1 VKLVRSQR
9 ADGSWRYPAPRLE
22 LRSAAGYDQLETYRI
37 MGELVEKFGL
47 DRRHPALRAAADFL
61 LGSRSPEGDIRGIY
75 GAQYS
80 PNYTAAIL
88 ELLTK
93 AGYGNDPRV
102 RTGFDWLMR
111 IRQEDGGWAIPL
123 RTRGRNFRILGPP
136 TIEPDPSSPFS
147 HMVTGV
153 VLRAFAAHP
162 RYRRRAAA
170 RHAGRLLA
178 SRLFTPDTYPD
189 RKGPEYW
196 TRFGYPFW
204 FTDLI
209 SALDSLSRIGHSN
222 DDPAVG
228 RAISWLADRQRLDGL
243 FALRTVRGKDKDLPQ
258 WLALA
263 ICRVV
268 QRFQVS
274 LR

>member
-1 VKLVRSQR
+1 MSWTRTFGLDPVAPLAESHNAAIRFWARRDLLDERSGTVRELWESPQAVKLVRSQR

-22 LRSAAGYDQLETYRI
+22 LRSAAGYDQLETYR
-37 MGELVEKFGL
+37 MVGELVEKFGL
-47 DRRHPALRAAADFL
+47 DRRHPALRAAAEVL
-61 LGSRSPEGDIRGIY
+61 LGARSPDGDIRGIY

-102 RTGFDWLMR
+102 HAGFDWLMR
-111 IRQEDGGWAIPL
+111 IKQEDGGWAIPL

-136 TIEPDPSSPFS
+136 TIEPDPSRPFS

-189 RKGPEYW
+189 RRV
-196 TRFGYPFW
+196 TS
-204 FTDLI
+204 T
-209 SALDSLSRIGHSN
+209 
-222 DDPAVG
+222 G
-228 RAISWLADRQRLDGL
+228 RASATPSGSPTSSRRL
-243 FALRTVRGKDKDLPQ
+243 TH
-258 WLALA
+258 
-263 ICRVV
+263 
-268 QRFQVS
+268 
-274 LR
+274 